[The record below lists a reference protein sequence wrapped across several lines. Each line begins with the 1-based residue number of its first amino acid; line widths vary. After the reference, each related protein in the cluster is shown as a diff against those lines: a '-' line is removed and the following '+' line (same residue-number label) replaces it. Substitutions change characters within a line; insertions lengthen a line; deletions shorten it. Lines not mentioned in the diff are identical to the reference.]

1 VEGAGASYVARYTVA
16 HIHLLIKSI
25 KTALTHPK
33 FSFLE
38 VISPCPTHIGKMNSS
53 LSPAEMFR
61 ELKQHYIPLTKYQK
75 LSPEERS
82 QYKAVG
88 EFVK

>member
-25 KTALTHPK
+25 KTALTRSN
-33 FSFLE
+33 FSFIE
-38 VISPCPTHIGKMNSS
+38 AISPCPTHIGKMNASQS
-53 LSPAEMFR
+53 AVEMFR
-61 ELKQHYIPLTKYQK
+61 ELKQYYLPLAKYQK
-75 LSPEERS
+75 MPPEEKMKY
-82 QYKAVG
+82 QPVG